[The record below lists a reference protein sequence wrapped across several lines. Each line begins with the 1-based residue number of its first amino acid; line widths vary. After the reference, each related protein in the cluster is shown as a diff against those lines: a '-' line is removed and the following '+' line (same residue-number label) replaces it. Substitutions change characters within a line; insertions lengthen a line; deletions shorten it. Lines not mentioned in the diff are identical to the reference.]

1 MPIIG
6 KVERKNWKVRL
17 LNMMLH
23 VILLIGAATMV
34 YPLLL
39 MLSGSVKSDVD
50 FKEFTILPEYLS
62 DSSEG
67 KTLLFRKY
75 LFSKY
80 NGSVARLTA
89 DFKDPAVT
97 FDTVEAP
104 QRKNSGS
111 F

>member
-17 LNMMLH
+17 LNVMLH

-50 FKEFTILPEYLS
+50 FKEFTMAYWGHQKIIS
-62 DSSEG
+62 
-67 KTLLFRKY
+67 
-75 LFSKY
+75 
-80 NGSVARLTA
+80 NGEMEKIIKANPKG
-89 DFKDPAVT
+89 FKI
-97 FDTVEAP
+97 
-104 QRKNSGS
+104 K
-111 F
+111 